1 MLGKKEICKQMCE
14 RVGLNFSIFVD
25 SDIVNTGSFML
36 RAYDAVILKAQDVAT
51 DAPPTTPTTP
61 TTSAQTTEESTTEGS
76 SSLTISFVL
85 LVSSFFL
92 YRLF

>member
-51 DAPPTTPTTP
+51 DAPPTTPTT
-61 TTSAQTTEESTTEGS
+61 SAQTTEESTTEGS